1 MKSSIQKIKIIY
13 KRHYYEAVVSLYDF
27 VFNTKEGQKVNV
39 MNTENKSAKNN
50 IFFDERENIVII
62 KPPEDFSFNEC
73 LIFLGRSNNEVLHS
87 VLDHSFIKMMKINNE
102 MVLIKVYEEN
112 GNLLIEFQNQPSN
125 EEIKI
130 QASNYIWDLFDLD
143 QDLTR
148 FYELAKQDDLLDS
161 LIEKYYGLR
170 LIGIP
175 DLFEALCW
183 AIMGQQINLTF
194 AYTLKRRFTEKYG
207 EQFKWNDQVYFLFP
221 NPDVIAKLEI
231 SDLTSLQFTQRKAEY
246 VIGIAKLMSEGK
258 LSKAILMDCGDY
270 QQKCKQLISIRGI
283 GNWTADYVLM
293 KCLKERSAFPIADVG
308 IHNALKIQLGL
319 NKKPSIEEIKELA
332 KNWVGWEAY
341 VAFYLWRSLY
351 S

>member
-1 MKSSIQKIKIIY
+1 
-13 KRHYYEAVVSLYDF
+13 
-27 VFNTKEGQKVNV
+27 
-39 MNTENKSAKNN
+39 MNKENKRAKNN
-50 IFFDERENIVII
+50 IFLDDRENIVII
-62 KPPEDFSFNEC
+62 NPPEDFSFNEC
-73 LIFLGRSNNEVLHS
+73 LIFLGRSSNEVLHS
-87 VLDHSFIKMMKINNE
+87 VVDHSFIKLIKINNE
-102 MVLIKVYEEN
+102 MVFIRVYEEN

-125 EEIKI
+125 VEIKLL
-130 QASNYIWDLFDLD
+130 AANYIWDLFDLD
-143 QDLTR
+143 RDLSS
-148 FYELAKQDDLLDS
+148 FYELAKQDGLLDS

-207 EQFKWNDQVYFLFP
+207 EQFNWHDDVYFLFP

-246 VIGIAKLMSEGK
+246 VIGVAKLMSEGK
-258 LSKAILMDCGDY
+258 LSKELIMESGDY
-270 QQKCKQLISIRGI
+270 EEKCKHLISIRGI

-293 KCLKERSAFPIADVG
+293 KCLKEQSAFPIADVG

-319 NKKPSIEEIKELA
+319 HKKPTIEEIKELA
-332 KNWVGWEAY
+332 NNWVGWEAY
-341 VAFYLWRSLY
+341 VTFYLWRSLY

>member
-1 MKSSIQKIKIIY
+1 
-13 KRHYYEAVVSLYDF
+13 
-27 VFNTKEGQKVNV
+27 
-39 MNTENKSAKNN
+39 MNKENKGAKNN
-50 IFFDERENIVII
+50 IFLDERKNIVIN
-62 KPPEDFSFNEC
+62 PPEDFRFNEC

-87 VLDHSFIKMMKINNE
+87 VVDHSFIKLMKINNE
-102 MVLIKVYEEN
+102 MVLIRVYEEN

-125 EEIKI
+125 VEIKL
-130 QASNYIWDLFDLD
+130 QAASYIWDLFDLD
-143 QDLTR
+143 RDLTH
-148 FYELAKQDDLLDS
+148 FYELGKKDDLLDS

-194 AYTLKRRFTEKYG
+194 AYTLKRRFVEKYG
-207 EQFKWNDQVYFLFP
+207 EKFSWHDEVYFLFP
-221 NPDVIAKLEI
+221 NPNVIAKLEI

-246 VIGIAKLMSEGK
+246 VIGIAKLMSDGN
-258 LSKAILMDCGDY
+258 LSKELIIDSGDY
-270 QQKCKQLISIRGI
+270 AQKCKHLISIRGI

-293 KCLKERSAFPIADVG
+293 KCLKERVAFPIADVG
-308 IHNALKIQLGL
+308 IHNALKIQLAL
-319 NKKPSIEEIKELA
+319 NKKPTIEEIKELA

-341 VAFYLWRSLY
+341 VTFYLWRSLY